1 MGNSHAINP
10 SWLMF
15 WRVALAES

>member
-1 MGNSHAINP
+1 MSNSHAINP